1 MKTPEADPIDADL
14 TLQSGPAAPPPA
26 DAGTVGVRD
35 GAWLEPGRTCT
46 WLRHTGRLRVLIDAA
61 DYFTTLRAAML
72 RARDTIFIVG
82 WDIDSRLQLTP
93 AGARDGLPAPLA

>member
-14 TLQSGPAAPPPA
+14 PLQDGHTAALPA
-26 DAGTVGVRD
+26 DANVRGASD
-35 GAWLEPGRTCT
+35 GAWLTPGRTCK
-46 WLRHTGRLRVLIDAA
+46 WLRHAERFRVLIDAA
-61 DYFTTLRAAML
+61 DYFTALRAAML

-93 AGARDGLPAPLA
+93 TGARDGLPA